1 MRNAR
6 RFSSSELEALTRARI
21 LGVRSGDAHRYTG
34 VWVVV
39 VEGRAF
45 VRSWGD
51 APSGWYRS
59 FLDEPLGSI
68 SIGEVEIPVRARPT
82 RSPRL
87 RQAVSR
93 AFAEKY
99 PTKGSRKWVVGFA
112 EPQREAAT
120 LELLPR

>member
-59 FLDEPLGSI
+59 FLD
-68 SIGEVEIPVRARPT
+68 
-82 RSPRL
+82 
-87 RQAVSR
+87 
-93 AFAEKY
+93 
-99 PTKGSRKWVVGFA
+99 
-112 EPQREAAT
+112 
-120 LELLPR
+120 